1 MQFISVCVVVSSG
14 NLGPEHSG
22 YRSHA
27 RLSPNDR
34 VNAKIITVSDSGFTS
49 NLGTIGQAMAIR
61 DKKVLAVGSN
71 SDIRALA
78 GPDTKIIDLKGR
90 TVVPGFIR

>member
-1 MQFISVCVVVSSG
+1 
-14 NLGPEHSG
+14 
-22 YRSHA
+22 
-27 RLSPNDR
+27 
-34 VNAKIITVSDSGFTS
+34 
-49 NLGTIGQAMAIR
+49 MAIR